1 MARVCGGGDVAGSV
15 PRRRTHPACMTHCAG
30 PRARQA
36 AAERQTWPGA
46 EGARAGTP
54 GRPRVS
60 ADGLKSRTCARRH
73 DMLS

>member
-1 MARVCGGGDVAGSV
+1 VK
-15 PRRRTHPACMTHCAG
+15 
-30 PRARQA
+30 
-36 AAERQTWPGA
+36 